1 MKLSAPKTVTW
12 WIAVVLLVVGA
23 VSFILPLI
31 GSSGFLPNALEIW
44 FMLAAGVILT
54 LATLLKGL

>member
-1 MKLSAPKTVTW
+1 MRLSAPKTVTW
-12 WIAVVLLVVGA
+12 VVAVVLLVVGA

-31 GSSGFLPNALEIW
+31 GSSSFLPGSVESW
-44 FMLAAGVILT
+44 FMLAAGVILA